1 MLKRVLC
8 GLAVA
13 GGLLALFLLGNAWA
27 LVALAVALHL
37 LAQDEFARLA
47 DGAGLRVERLAV
59 PVCGVAYILAT
70 AYETPYF
77 LNYYDPVGDGR
88 IIARLNATPAEV
100 MLCAVPLCFLV
111 IGILRRRTDKAL
123 ECFSVSLASFWYTA
137 VLIGFLERITLGWPD
152 LDTGR
157 MALIYTLVVV
167 KMSDAGAYFIGTR
180 FGRLGPRL
188 IPEVSPA
195 KSVIGLLGGYLFG
208 LASSL
213 LFAYGTH
220 RLHGGTLGT
229 MPLPY
234 GHAAAL
240 GLLLPTAGVFGDL
253 AESLFKRSVKVTD
266 SAARV
271 PGLGGFLDM
280 MDSPLFAAPIM
291 VLYLRLFLL

>member
-1 MLKRVLC
+1 MLKRVTC

-13 GGLLALFLLGNAWA
+13 GGLLVLFVFGNAWV

-47 DGAGLRVERLAV
+47 AGAGLRIEKVAV
-59 PVCGVAYILAT
+59 PICGVAYILAT
-70 AYETPYF
+70 AYETPFF
-77 LNYYDPVGDGR
+77 LHYYDPVGDGR

-100 MLCAVPLCFLV
+100 MLCAVPLFFLV
-111 IGILRRRTDKAL
+111 IGIFRRRTDKAL
-123 ECFSVSLASFWYTA
+123 ESFSVSLSSFWYTA
-137 VLIGFLERITLGWPD
+137 VLIGFLERITLGWAD
-152 LDTGR
+152 LLTGR
-157 MALIYTLVVV
+157 LVLIYTLLVV

-180 FGRLGPRL
+180 FGRLGPLL
-188 IPEVSPA
+188 IPQISPA

-208 LASSL
+208 LVSSL
-213 LFAYGTH
+213 LFAFGAH
-220 RLHGGTLGT
+220 RLHGGTLGA

-234 GHAAAL
+234 GHAVAL

-253 AESLFKRSVKVTD
+253 AESLFKRSVKVRD

-280 MDSPLFAAPIM
+280 LDSPLFAAPVM
-291 VLYLRLFLL
+291 VLYLRLFLH